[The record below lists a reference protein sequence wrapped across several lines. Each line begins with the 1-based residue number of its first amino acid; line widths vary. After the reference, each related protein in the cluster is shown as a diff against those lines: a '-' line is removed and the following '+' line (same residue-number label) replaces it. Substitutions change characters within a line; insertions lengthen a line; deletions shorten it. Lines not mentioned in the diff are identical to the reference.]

1 MQIPAPLDS
10 ADSKD
15 PLPLP
20 VRQGSLWAW
29 ATPAMSI
36 AILAVVAWHFRT
48 LDFNQLVAVVPRN
61 PLFWLVFFVYYFV
74 GTVSE
79 FIIYKWLWNIPGE
92 GMIALL
98 RKNITNGL
106 LVDYLGEA
114 YFYSWARRKVKMEGS
129 PFGAVKDVS
138 ILSALVS
145 NLTTLALMVMVYP
158 YAHTLNLGFPGWA
171 LAASIGIIIIIST
184 AVAAFGK
191 RIFSLD
197 RKQLW
202 SISAVHLGSLVFG
215 NALQALAWS
224 LALPDVPLS
233 MWLVLATAKMLLS
246 RLPLVSNKDVILAA
260 FAILVIGRDVE
271 IQVLLAFMAT
281 LILATHLVLGAVLAV
296 GDLVTIHPKQREARA
311 REVRG

>member
-281 LILATHLVLGAVLAV
+281 LILATHLVLGAILAV